1 MTFET
6 SLQLQSVNVSDLVIF
21 NLSGRSGACQ
31 GRVGNLRL
39 LLETLPLLPLTS
51 LDLSHNV
58 VGQAGHDRE
67 DRTWGHGMAWL
78 GSRCWKW
85 RHSAGF
91 VGTVYDDRP
100 GELPPHQVEFNRQLW
115 GNGILWSRT
124 RLFCGW
130 WDQKRRSNWT
140 PFCFWAHLWQYL
152 CGLGSMSQTCLKHM
166 SQMETCLAVWLW
178 ERKHHELTLMIARIS
193 HWQCVNEIP
202 HSWLLQDQETLF
214 LQMYFHLRY
223 RKIKQN
229 CNRLRRDFFSRQQ
242 PEPPSCA
249 EQRCAHAA
257 RAAPGRLSS
266 TTGTARQR
274 VAAAFPWQPRR
285 LAGFGAWQL
294 GTGGAGNG

>member
-100 GELPPHQVEFNRQLW
+100 GELPPHQVEFNRQRW

-166 SQMETCLAVWLW
+166 SQMETCLAVWL
-178 ERKHHELTLMIARIS
+178 RKKAPWI
-193 HWQCVNEIP
+193 
-202 HSWLLQDQETLF
+202 
-214 LQMYFHLRY
+214 
-223 RKIKQN
+223 
-229 CNRLRRDFFSRQQ
+229 DFND
-242 PEPPSCA
+242 C
-249 EQRCAHAA
+249 
-257 RAAPGRLSS
+257 
-266 TTGTARQR
+266 
-274 VAAAFPWQPRR
+274 
-285 LAGFGAWQL
+285 
-294 GTGGAGNG
+294 